1 MKTLKKQRRRLLS
14 LLMCMLF
21 ILCAAGLIGCGKAKQ
36 EENVYDILQEAA
48 DGEEPG
54 EAPAGQEL
62 TAEEPAGQELTAEAP
77 PGQEDTAEAPPGQ
90 EDTAE
95 APSGQELT
103 AEEPPTQEPAAEAPQ
118 IDENGSYTTKE
129 DVALYLHVYGRLP
142 SNFMTKKEARKL
154 GWDGGSLED
163 YAPGM
168 CIGGDYYGN
177 REGLLPDGKY
187 HECDIDTL
195 GAKKR
200 GAKRI
205 VYSDDGRIYYTSDH
219 YGSFEQLY

>member
-62 TAEEPAGQELTAEAP
+62 TAEEPAGQEL
-77 PGQEDTAEAPPGQ
+77 TAEAPPGQ

>member
-1 MKTLKKQRRRLLS
+1 MS
-14 LLMCMLF
+14 LLF

-48 DGEEPG
+48 DGGEPG

-62 TAEEPAGQELTAEAP
+62 TAEDPPAGQELTAE
-77 PGQEDTAEAPPGQ
+77 EPPGQ

-103 AEEPPTQEPAAEAPQ
+103 AEDPPAQEPTVEAPQEETPAAEAPQ